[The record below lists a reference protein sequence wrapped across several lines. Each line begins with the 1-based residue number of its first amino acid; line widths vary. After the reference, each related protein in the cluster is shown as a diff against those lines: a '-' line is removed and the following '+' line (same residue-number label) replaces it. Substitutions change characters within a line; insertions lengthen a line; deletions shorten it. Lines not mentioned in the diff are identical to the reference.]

1 MAEMFKAII
10 KTLGLVKDFADA
22 RRWLGKR
29 WFLSK
34 VLWVN
39 AIAVLALWLQ
49 LKLGFVIDAEEQV
62 AIVAVIN
69 IILRFAT
76 KQPLVMRESDIIE
89 IKTKED
95 CENDRIS
102 G

>member
-1 MAEMFKAII
+1 MFKAII

-22 RRWLGKR
+22 KEWLGKR

-34 VLWVN
+34 VLWIN

-49 LKLGFVIDAEEQV
+49 LKFGFIIDAEEQV
-62 AIVAVIN
+62 AIIAVIN
-69 IILRFAT
+69 ILLRLVT
-76 KQPLVMRESDIIE
+76 KQPLVVRESDIIE
-89 IKTKED
+89 VKKKED
-95 CENDRIS
+95 YENDRIS

>member
-1 MAEMFKAII
+1 MFKIII

-22 RRWLGKR
+22 KEWLGKR

-49 LKLGFVIDAEEQV
+49 LKFGFVVSAEEQI
-62 AIVAVIN
+62 AIIAVIN
-69 IILRFAT
+69 ILLRLVT
-76 KQPLVMRESDIIE
+76 KQPLVIRESDIIE
-89 IKTKED
+89 IETKED
-95 CENDRIS
+95 CENDRIT